1 MLYFLQTDDP
11 LINWY
16 EKNNKPGHHLTHD
29 DICNYSKQ
37 ILMVSIHMHTMVSVH
52 VHTMVSVHVHTMAS
66 VHVHTMASVHVHTM
80 VSVHVHTMVSVH
92 VHTMVSVHRAS
103 AHCTGQGSL
112 PWGMSKLATSL
123 WRGTIVN

>member
-1 MLYFLQTDDP
+1 MLYFLQTDNP

-16 EKNNKPGHHLTHD
+16 EKNNKLGHHLTRD
-29 DICNYSKQ
+29 VIFNYSKQ

-52 VHTMVSVHVHTMAS
+52 VHTMVSVHVHTMVSVHVHTMVS

-80 VSVHVHTMVSVH
+80 VSI
-92 VHTMVSVHRAS
+92 HRAS

>member
-1 MLYFLQTDDP
+1 MQ
-11 LINWY
+11 
-16 EKNNKPGHHLTHD
+16 LTHVTVFMQTVPSLSWCEK
-29 DICNYSKQ
+29 DIQSGDHLKRDVISNYSIQ
-37 ILMVSIHMHTMVSVH
+37 ILMVSIHMHMMV
-52 VHTMVSVHVHTMAS
+52 
-66 VHVHTMASVHVHTM
+66 SVHVHTM

-112 PWGMSKLATSL
+112 PWGMSKLETSL